1 MTLRIDSLL
10 AFGLASVLALPV
22 AWGSING
29 NIQSVSGEVFL
40 TLPGQNE
47 TPATVNTSVIAGTK
61 LRTGTN
67 GRLEIKLDSG
77 SILRIR
83 PNSSLQL
90 SPHNRK
96 AKKKSSL
103 LLFVGRIWSKIAPS
117 SDGSREYEIKTPG
130 AVCGVRGTE
139 FETGVG
145 ADGSARVQVN
155 EGSVAINDS
164 RQERLLGAGQE
175 VDSNEYGLGSKRSV
189 GQDRQWQRWSQNRKA
204 RIQKFGGRIM
214 KAAGV
219 RIQER
224 QKLLNKLLARK
235 KAITSR
241 IKKLQERA
249 NMGDT
254 AAKREITELKKEL
267 AIIAD
272 QIADVGDFANAQ
284 FGHVNYLA
292 QLANDPRFDMIDR
305 KNLQREAAS
314 LLRLQSQ
321 FDQMVKEGTDISMA
335 AMEKLLDDM
344 GKGKRGTLKE
354 KEGSTK
360 DDLFDK
366 GKLDFDFDKR

>member
-1 MTLRIDSLL
+1 
-10 AFGLASVLALPV
+10 
-22 AWGSING
+22 
-29 NIQSVSGEVFL
+29 
-40 TLPGQNE
+40 
-47 TPATVNTSVIAGTK
+47 
-61 LRTGTN
+61 
-67 GRLEIKLDSG
+67 
-77 SILRIR
+77 
-83 PNSSLQL
+83 
-90 SPHNRK
+90 
-96 AKKKSSL
+96 
-103 LLFVGRIWSKIAPS
+103 
-117 SDGSREYEIKTPG
+117 
-130 AVCGVRGTE
+130 
-139 FETGVG
+139 
-145 ADGSARVQVN
+145 
-155 EGSVAINDS
+155 
-164 RQERLLGAGQE
+164 
-175 VDSNEYGLGSKRSV
+175 
-189 GQDRQWQRWSQNRKA
+189 
-204 RIQKFGGRIM
+204 M
-214 KAAGV
+214 KAAGI

-267 AIIAD
+267 AMIAD